1 MGNVYKRGAKW
12 RKWDLHFHTP
22 SSHDYKDNSVNDE
35 DIINI
40 LAENNISVVAITD
53 HHTMNIDRIK
63 KLQKLG
69 ENKGI
74 TVLPGIEFLS
84 DARGDKPIHFIGIF
98 SENCKLSHIWGQIK
112 NRTAISKI
120 EGESKKINEVY
131 CDLTDTA
138 KLIHE
143 LGGIVTI
150 HAGSKSNS
158 IENITNSLLHAIA
171 QKEDIAQVTDFFE
184 LGKEKDEDEYKKIV
198 IPHLIKNINKTHPL
212 IICSDN
218 HNVRDFKLKQTCWIK
233 ADPTF
238 EGLKQILNEPKDR
251 VFIGEK
257 PEILE
262 RVANNRTK
270 YIKELKISSVD
281 GYDGKYGKW
290 FENISIPLNKELIAI
305 IGNKGSGKSAVA
317 DIISLCSNYYNDK
330 DFSFLTSEKFREKS
344 GKIAKNFKATL
355 VWESEHEDTKGLND
369 VPDDTNL
376 KGIKYIPQGQFE
388 RLTNEISTAS
398 EFQKEIEKV
407 VFSHISDSERLG
419 ANSFTE
425 LIEKKKHTFET
436 ELVSLYTEIETLNSQ
451 IINLEEKNTGVYKK
465 EIENKLK
472 KKEDELNALVEPPIV
487 SNPNE
492 DPEKKKQSEAIIS
505 RIDKLKTELE
515 TLETQKKEK
524 EEKKKDLLI
533 DLQTFKDTRKEIELK
548 VAEIERFISEKKDV
562 LSEFDLDFDKL
573 ISIKTDFS
581 ELDKHI
587 SDKEEILKNVK
598 ISLGEIS
605 EKDEKSKDNKKNIN
619 QQIEEKN
626 KNLKDEQSKLDA
638 EQKKYQ
644 EYLSAKKIWETEKSK
659 IIGDENTSETIKFY
673 QKEKEYLEKKL
684 KDNLNELYK
693 LRKNIVRNIFQ
704 KKQNVISIYKDAKS
718 RINEII
724 EENAATLKDYK
735 VDIAASL
742 VKHSDFNSRFFS
754 YINHN
759 KMGTYYTIE
768 GAEKKFHEIISDI
781 NFDEEESVINLLD
794 KLRDSLLFDRRDGQK
809 NAERLVVEQVN
820 NVSSLYNYLFK
831 LEFIDYNYQLKQ
843 GDKGIEQLS
852 PGERGALLLVFYL
865 LLDKDDKPLIID
877 QPEDNLDN
885 LSVAKVLVP
894 FIRAAKKKR
903 QIIMVTHNPN
913 LAVVS
918 DAEQVIYVQ
927 LDKDNS
933 YTFSATSG
941 SIENKEVNKKIVE
954 VLEGAMPAFNKRK
967 DKYYD

>member
-1 MGNVYKRGAKW
+1 MRVCWN
-12 RKWDLHFHTP
+12 LIFFH
-22 SSHDYKDNSVNDE
+22 
-35 DIINI
+35 
-40 LAENNISVVAITD
+40 
-53 HHTMNIDRIK
+53 
-63 KLQKLG
+63 
-69 ENKGI
+69 
-74 TVLPGIEFLS
+74 
-84 DARGDKPIHFIGIF
+84 
-98 SENCKLSHIWGQIK
+98 
-112 NRTAISKI
+112 
-120 EGESKKINEVY
+120 
-131 CDLTDTA
+131 LT
-138 KLIHE
+138 
-143 LGGIVTI
+143 
-150 HAGSKSNS
+150 
-158 IENITNSLLHAIA
+158 
-171 QKEDIAQVTDFFE
+171 
-184 LGKEKDEDEYKKIV
+184 
-198 IPHLIKNINKTHPL
+198 
-212 IICSDN
+212 
-218 HNVRDFKLKQTCWIK
+218 FK
-233 ADPTF
+233 
-238 EGLKQILNEPKDR
+238 
-251 VFIGEK
+251 
-257 PEILE
+257 
-262 RVANNRTK
+262 
-270 YIKELKISSVD
+270 
-281 GYDGKYGKW
+281 
-290 FENISIPLNKELIAI
+290 
-305 IGNKGSGKSAVA
+305 
-317 DIISLCSNYYNDK
+317 
-330 DFSFLTSEKFREKS
+330 
-344 GKIAKNFKATL
+344 
-355 VWESEHEDTKGLND
+355 
-369 VPDDTNL
+369 
-376 KGIKYIPQGQFE
+376 
-388 RLTNEISTAS
+388 
-398 EFQKEIEKV
+398 
-407 VFSHISDSERLG
+407 
-419 ANSFTE
+419 
-425 LIEKKKHTFET
+425 
-436 ELVSLYTEIETLNSQ
+436 
-451 IINLEEKNTGVYKK
+451 YKK

-524 EEKKKDLLI
+524 EEEKKKILI
-533 DLQTFKDTRKEIELK
+533 GLQSFKDTRKEIELK
-548 VAEIERFISEKKDV
+548 VVEIEKFISEKKNV
-562 LSEFDLDFDKL
+562 LSEFGLDFDKL

-581 ELDKHI
+581 ELDQHI
-587 SDKEEILKNVK
+587 SDKEKILQEVK
-598 ISLGEIS
+598 ISLGETLQDN
-605 EKDEKSKDNKKNIN
+605 EKTDDNKNNIN
-619 QQIEEKN
+619 QQIEEK
-626 KNLKDEQSKLDA
+626 KIILKDEQSKLDT

-659 IIGDENTSETIKFY
+659 IIGDETTSETINFY

-684 KDNLNELYK
+684 KDNLNELYN

-735 VDIAASL
+735 VNIAASL